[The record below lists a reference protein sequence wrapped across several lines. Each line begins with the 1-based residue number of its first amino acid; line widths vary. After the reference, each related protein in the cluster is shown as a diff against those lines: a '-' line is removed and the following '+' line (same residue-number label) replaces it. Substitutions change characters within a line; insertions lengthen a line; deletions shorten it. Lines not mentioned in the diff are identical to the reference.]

1 MADSVDIPSNIC
13 FLKRCSLIPSIA
25 DNSSTA
31 GKIINLPEGGR
42 LPNFISDLDIKTG
55 KKTRNLIIIPV
66 LVDGLVRG
74 SILATNRVSSGE
86 ELFGPKS
93 SSSAPKEMG
102 ILPPFGPED
111 EILLGFIAA
120 NAGLAMKYSM
130 MQSMGSPGGGY
141 SSSRRMSK
149 LIIPPPDVDSTMQ
162 QLVDAAC
169 ADLDADLISV
179 FAYNDSTKR
188 LECTVSKDIK
198 GLSIPID
205 KGIAGTA
212 FRMGRVINVKEIA
225 SDDRHNHDVDAQVG
239 YKTQTLL
246 CAPIMDSSGRPVG
259 VMQALNKKGTSHFTR
274 QDEAMICD
282 LCVKVCMLLQDADYL
297 RDCSDNC
304 DAVLV
309 SRFLSTLSLAPTMAE
324 LSAES
329 RRLVSAAVACDFVG
343 LYTYVEGDGT
353 LGDHL
358 LSEDPTVA
366 SSMESAYGN
375 KGRILMKDIP
385 SQIVESLR
393 SGLVT
398 ELSVSK
404 ANKLSCKLSNKNAH
418 ENFLPGISARHAII
432 MPINAKVATSTYA
445 LCPDD
450 GDETHEYAMASSMVL
465 VVIKS
470 SQSLLPFSA
479 AAREILDLF
488 AAVLGPSVKNLL
500 QCDAQEA
507 AVSAL
512 ESNFALANSTL
523 GTITDYILLLNSAG
537 RVVTSNRDLSTLVV
551 SDASQETDPIGGAD
565 RGQGQ
570 RQGQRQGQGQG
581 QVLERHFSNW
591 FRPSEC
597 SPLVADIEFAVRNI
611 SSNTVSISNTSVLT
625 TSEHREGLPIDYQ
638 LHSIDVAGAQDE
650 DEARLMLVIHPMN
663 KEFIQSL
670 SHSAPQRN
678 GSAYC
683 GGSANNSDKAN
694 TLVQGGVGTG
704 TAGSSREIVDAAN
717 KLLQS
722 VRDSCTV
729 PLHVQKSLDDVTKIL
744 ENVSPQLMT
753 LSERASCEDSLKD
766 RIVCLVDPNIVPPAD
781 LFTWEF
787 DVLQIRDKNCLVNA
801 LGLVFQSL
809 NLLDTLGID
818 PKILAN
824 YISDVS
830 VKYHDKNPFHNLHH
844 ATYVTQFAYMLIHAT
859 NADKYLSPKQL
870 FGVILSAVVHDVDHP
885 GNTNMFE
892 INSQSSLALLY
903 NDQSVL
909 ENHHCSTAFQLMRKP
924 TSNIF
929 AHLDKTV
936 ALELRKIIVSCVMAT
951 DMSVHFELVEETKKI
966 VAGGDSSF
974 TDSQDQMFL
983 CKLLVHSADLSNPVR
998 PFHITQ
1004 AWARRISAEFNLQ
1017 IAMEQE
1023 LGLPVLNFMITP
1035 DDKALCKNET
1045 GFASFVVA
1053 PMWRSLSGLFPG
1065 LLPLV
1070 RQLDSNLLSWKAI
1083 LEKIMKEEGVERS
1096 VSGKH

>member
-1 MADSVDIPSNIC
+1 VG
-13 FLKRCSLIPSIA
+13 R
-25 DNSSTA
+25 
-31 GKIINLPEGGR
+31 IINVAEGGR
-42 LPNFISDLDIKTG
+42 LPNFISELDSKTG
-55 KKTRNLIIIPV
+55 KKTRNLIVIPI
-66 LVDGLVRG
+66 LVDGVVRG

-93 SSSAPKEMG
+93 SSLVSKEKG
-102 ILPPFGPED
+102 LLPPFGPED

-120 NAGLAMKYSM
+120 NAGLAIKYSM
-130 MQSMGSPGGGY
+130 MQSMGSPGGGF

-149 LIIPPPDVDSTMQ
+149 LNIPPPDVDSTMQ

-309 SRFLSTLSLAPTMAE
+309 SRFLSTLSLAATMAE

-329 RRLVSAAVACDFVG
+329 RRLVAAAVACDFVG
-343 LYTYVEGDGT
+343 LYTYVEGDST

-375 KGRILMKDIP
+375 RGRILMKDIP
-385 SQIVESLR
+385 SQIVEALR
-393 SGLVT
+393 SGLAT

-432 MPINAKVATSTYA
+432 MPINAKLATSTYA

-450 GDETHEYAMASSMVL
+450 GDDTHEKVMASSMVL

-488 AAVLGPSVKNLL
+488 VAVLGPSVKNLL
-500 QCDAQEA
+500 QCGAQEA

-537 RVVTSNRDLSTLVV
+537 RVVTSNRDLSTLVGP
-551 SDASQETDPIGGAD
+551 DTSQRIETIGGVC
-565 RGQGQ
+565 
-570 RQGQRQGQGQG
+570 GQGQG
-581 QVLERHFSNW
+581 LERHFSTW

-597 SPLVADIEFAVRNI
+597 AALVADIGQAVRTI
-611 SSNTVSISNTSVLT
+611 GSNAVSISNTSVLT
-625 TSEHREGLPIDYQ
+625 TSEHREGLAIEYQ
-638 LHSIDVAGAQDE
+638 LLSIDVAGVQDE
-650 DEARLMLVIHPMN
+650 EEARLMLVIHPMN
-663 KEFIQSL
+663 KEFIQTLKRDVPLRS
-670 SHSAPQRN
+670 
-678 GSAYC
+678 
-683 GGSANNSDKAN
+683 GGHTSTSEGTAKVSDKAPALAHN
-694 TLVQGGVGTG
+694 R
-704 TAGSSREIVDAAN
+704 AGSETAESAREIVDAAN
-717 KLLQS
+717 ELLRS
-722 VRDSCTV
+722 VRDNCTV
-729 PLHVQKSLDDVTKIL
+729 PLHVKKSLDDVTKIL
-744 ENVSPQLMT
+744 ENVSPKLMT
-753 LSERASCEDSLKD
+753 CSEKVTCEDSLKD

-787 DVLQIRDKNCLVNA
+787 DVLRIKDKNCLVNA

-818 PKILAN
+818 PNTLAN

-892 INSQSSLALLY
+892 INSQSPLALLY

-966 VAGGDSSF
+966 VASGDSSF
-974 TDSQDQMFL
+974 TDLQDQMFL

-1023 LGLPVLNFMITP
+1023 LDLPVLNFMITP

-1083 LEKIMKEEGVERS
+1083 LEKIMKEEGAERS
-1096 VSGKH
+1096 ASGKH